1 MNKITQRTSSFFQRN
16 GLILKGLLVGFL
28 IILMMWPA
36 SHIRSLIYERQA
48 RQNQVITEVSNQWS
62 QKQTF
67 TGPILNI
74 PFYTYTVS
82 ENADGV
88 KQTVK
93 SAKQYRRVLP
103 DLLNINGQVATEER
117 KRGIY
122 KVAVYNSDL
131 KVDGSFSLPENW
143 LAEGDEILYDE
154 AFVTV
159 GISDMRGIQGNTDL
173 TWAGEKITSEPGVK
187 EKGVIS
193 SGIHYPISVMPE
205 ETKQNIPY
213 SLDLSL
219 KGSQNLSFV
228 PVGKETAVSLQSAW
242 PDPSFQGAFSPEHDI
257 DKNGGG
263 FTADW
268 NVLHLNRNFPQEWNN
283 GAFKLNS
290 SKFGFDLL
298 IPADHYQMS
307 ERSVKYALLFI
318 SLTFMVFF
326 FIEILNNR
334 YVHPFQYILIGL
346 ALCIFYT
353 LLLSISE
360 QLGFTP
366 AYFISS
372 AMTIGLIA
380 FYSRAILKSPQ
391 LSLMLE
397 GILVVLYGFIFVI
410 LQMEDY
416 SLLIGSLGVF
426 FILALVMY
434 FSRKIDWYAIGH
446 LRSKP
451 QEIELAQ
458 P

>member
-1 MNKITQRTSSFFQRN
+1 
-16 GLILKGLLVGFL
+16 
-28 IILMMWPA
+28 
-36 SHIRSLIYERQA
+36 
-48 RQNQVITEVSNQWS
+48 
-62 QKQTF
+62 
-67 TGPILNI
+67 
-74 PFYTYTVS
+74 
-82 ENADGV
+82 
-88 KQTVK
+88 
-93 SAKQYRRVLP
+93 
-103 DLLNINGQVATEER
+103 
-117 KRGIY
+117 
-122 KVAVYNSDL
+122 
-131 KVDGSFSLPENW
+131 
-143 LAEGDEILYDE
+143 
-154 AFVTV
+154 
-159 GISDMRGIQGNTDL
+159 
-173 TWAGEKITSEPGVK
+173 
-187 EKGVIS
+187 
-193 SGIHYPISVMPE
+193 
-205 ETKQNIPY
+205 
-213 SLDLSL
+213 
-219 KGSQNLSFV
+219 
-228 PVGKETAVSLQSAW
+228 
-242 PDPSFQGAFSPEHDI
+242 
-257 DKNGGG
+257 
-263 FTADW
+263 
-268 NVLHLNRNFPQEWNN
+268 
-283 GAFKLNS
+283 
-290 SKFGFDLL
+290 
-298 IPADHYQMS
+298 
-307 ERSVKYALLFI
+307 
-318 SLTFMVFF
+318 LTFMVFF